1 MPSFSGPRPS
11 GPRVTTVLL
20 GAGFV
25 EWLGADDGV
34 GVGVELGSGAV
45 ELADAVG
52 VMVEIRP
59 VAVGFAEVP
68 HALTAS
74 AVAITTTQRF
84 GVRTADVLY

>member
-1 MPSFSGPRPS
+1 
-11 GPRVTTVLL
+11 
-20 GAGFV
+20 V

-34 GVGVELGSGAV
+34 CVGVELGSEPG

-52 VMVEIRP
+52 AMVEIRP

-68 HALTAS
+68 QALIAS
-74 AVAITTTQRF
+74 ASAITTTRFF

>member
-1 MPSFSGPRPS
+1 VS
-11 GPRVTTVLL
+11 TVLL

-34 GVGVELGSGAV
+34 GVGAGLGSGV

-52 VMVEIRP
+52 VMAEIRP

-68 HALTAS
+68 QALTAR
-74 AVAITTTQRF
+74 AVAITTTRLL